1 MKTLL
6 IIVTV
11 LMMTGCA
18 MFQKPVPVKRTFPSV
33 PTELVESCPDLK
45 KTEPTEKLSE
55 VLKVVVD
62 NYGQYHECKIKV
74 DTWVEWYNT
83 QKSIF
88 ESVK

>member
-6 IIVTV
+6 VALTILI
-11 LMMTGCA
+11 LTGCSTT
-18 MFQKPVPVKRTFPSV
+18 PVERKFPSV
-33 PTELVESCPDLK
+33 PPELMEACPDLK

-74 DTWVEWYNT
+74 NTWVEWYNM
-83 QKSIF
+83 QKNIF